1 MKACLFLMTF
11 IFFNEC
17 AGQTK
22 KDGLYSHFDDVII
35 LNNKNFYDQ
44 FLDKENAWLIEFYN
58 SWCGHCINF
67 APTWKKFATYAKGWG
82 RVLSVG
88 AVDCSNANNSDLCRT
103 FNTQGYPTM
112 MFFTP
117 HANKDAS
124 FKTATHT
131 LAGGQD
137 FDRLVGF
144 AFKCLDSVNS
154 TAPPSWPRLQ
164 PLRNIQE
171 IWTEAKEHHEY
182 VFLIFEDPK
191 SSLGKEV
198 ILDTMNQPSILVR
211 RMLKADVIKF
221 GINTFP
227 SLYSV
232 NKDGIYKK
240 VIVGDNGIRDRA
252 NFVSAIQA
260 FSGKLIAGNSTMHK
274 NEKDHNSVKVGDKK
288 EVEDQEMKNEGDG
301 EGQYEQGKE
310 VEDRP
315 SQSALV
321 HMKDLESA
329 LHYSLKQ
336 EVAIKSSIDEEAVR
350 ALKNYITV
358 LVKYFPGR
366 EEIMSFLVN
375 VKKWLNDV
383 QGPLQGEEW
392 SRHLDALQTKG
403 SFLPD
408 DVTWIGCAGSETR
421 FRGYPCG
428 MWTLFHTLTVSS
440 HLSHLRTNPQEVLLG
455 ISGYMK
461 NFFGCEECSKNF
473 MKMASTVEQEVHDGS
488 DTVLWLWRAH
498 NKANKRLHG
507 DLSEDPQHPKIQFP
521 SRTACPQCHTGGT
534 GWDEA
539 QVLTYLV
546 GLYRQ
551 DNIVSDSKQ
560 TSVRVRGKGELDWW
574 EKHQRAQDLEKIHSL
589 RKQKKVAYQ
598 QKMERQ
604 IWERARL
611 ADTQEYMHQDKQYH
625 PSRKGWGLNGVDLGM
640 CMMFYVMCAVIIL
653 LMYYHFTIR
662 RNWKPC
668 GCLPV

>member
-1 MKACLFLMTF
+1 
-11 IFFNEC
+11 
-17 AGQTK
+17 
-22 KDGLYSHFDDVII
+22 
-35 LNNKNFYDQ
+35 
-44 FLDKENAWLIEFYN
+44 
-58 SWCGHCINF
+58 
-67 APTWKKFATYAKGWG
+67 
-82 RVLSVG
+82 
-88 AVDCSNANNSDLCRT
+88 
-103 FNTQGYPTM
+103 M
-112 MFFTP
+112 MFFKP
-117 HANKDAS
+117 HANKQAS
-124 FKTATHT
+124 FQTAAHT
-131 LAGGQD
+131 LAGGHD
-137 FDRLVGF
+137 FDRLLSF
-144 AFKCLDSVNS
+144 TFKCLDSMNS
-154 TAPPSWPRLQ
+154 TAPLSWPRLQ
-164 PLRNIQE
+164 PLRTIQE

-191 SSLGKEV
+191 SALGREV

-211 RMLKADVIKF
+211 RMLKADVTKF
-221 GINTFP
+221 GITTFP

-240 VIVGDNGIRDRA
+240 VIVGDYGIQDRA

-260 FSGKLIAGNSTMHK
+260 FSGKLIADNSTMHK
-274 NEKDHNSVKVGDKK
+274 NEKDHIKVGDKK

-310 VEDRP
+310 AEDRP
-315 SQSALV
+315 PQSALV

-336 EVAIKSSIDEEAVR
+336 EVAIKSSIDEEAVT

-366 EEIMSFLVN
+366 EEIMSFLVS

-383 QGPLQGEEW
+383 PGPLQGEEW
-392 SRHLDALQTKG
+392 SRQLDALQTRG

-421 FRGYPCG
+421 YRGYPCG

-461 NFFGCEECSKNF
+461 KFFGCEECSKNF

-521 SRTACPQCHTGGT
+521 SRTSCPQCHTGDT

-539 QVLTYLV
+539 KVLTYLV

-551 DNIVSDSKQ
+551 DNIVSDSRQ
-560 TSVRVRGKGELDWW
+560 TGLKGGRVRGKGELDWW
-574 EKHQRAQDLEKIHSL
+574 EKQQRAQDLEKIHSL
-589 RKQKKVAYQ
+589 RKQKKVVYQ

-604 IWERARL
+604 VWERARQ
-611 ADTQEYMHQDKQYH
+611 ADSQEYNHQDRQYQV
-625 PSRKGWGLNGVDLGM
+625 SRKGWGLNGVDLGM

-662 RNWKPC
+662 RNWRPC

>member
-1 MKACLFLMTF
+1 MNACLFLLTF
-11 IFFNEC
+11 IVFNEY
-17 AGQTK
+17 AESGQTK
-22 KDGLYSHFDDVII
+22 KHGLYSPSDDVTI
-35 LNNKNFYDQ
+35 LTNENFYDH

-67 APTWKKFATYAKGWG
+67 APTWKKFATYAKGWVS
-82 RVLSVG
+82 VLSVG
-88 AVDCSNANNSDLCRT
+88 AVDCSNANNSGLCRT
-103 FNTQGYPTM
+103 FDTQGYPTM
-112 MFFTP
+112 LFFRP
-117 HANKDAS
+117 HANKNS
-124 FKTATHT
+124 SHHTATHT
-131 LAGGQD
+131 LAGGHD
-137 FDRLVGF
+137 FDSLVSF
-144 AFKCLDSVNS
+144 SFKCLDSINS

-164 PLRNIQE
+164 PLKTIQE

-191 SSLGKEV
+191 SVLGREV
-198 ILDTMNQPSILVR
+198 ILDTMNLPSILVR
-211 RMLKADVIKF
+211 RMLKADVTKF

-240 VIVGDNGIRDRA
+240 VVVGDYGIQDRSK
-252 NFVSAIQA
+252 FVSAIQV
-260 FSGKLIAGNSTMHK
+260 FSGKKVASNNTMH
-274 NEKDHNSVKVGDKK
+274 SLVKVGDKK
-288 EVEDQEMKNEGDG
+288 EDEDQEMKNEGDG

-310 VEDRP
+310 AEDRP
-315 SQSALV
+315 PQSALV

-336 EVAIKSSIDEEAVR
+336 EVAIKSSIDEEGVT
-350 ALKNYITV
+350 ALKNFITI

-366 EEIMSFLVN
+366 EEIISYLNN
-375 VKKWLNDV
+375 VKKWLNTV
-383 QGPLQGEEW
+383 TGQLRGEAW
-392 SRHLDALQTKG
+392 SRQLDAIQAKG

-408 DVTWIGCAGSETR
+408 DVTWVGCAGSETR
-421 FRGYPCG
+421 YRGYPCG

-461 NFFGCEECSKNF
+461 NFFGCEECSHNF
-473 MKMASTVEQEVHDGS
+473 LKMASTVEQEVHEGS

-507 DLSEDPQHPKIQFP
+507 DLSEDPQHPKLQFP
-521 SRTACPQCHTGGT
+521 SRTSCPKCHKDNTD
-534 GWDEA
+534 WDEA

-546 GLYRQ
+546 GLYRR
-551 DNIVSDSKQ
+551 DNIVSDSRQ
-560 TSVRVRGKGELDWW
+560 TALKDARVRDRGELDWW
-574 EKHQRAQDLEKIHSL
+574 EKHQRAQDLEKIHTL
-589 RKQKKVAYQ
+589 RKQKKVAFQ

-604 IWERARL
+604 IWEQARRS
-611 ADTQEYMHQDKQYH
+611 DSQENIHQDRQYH
-625 PSRKGWGLNGVDLGM
+625 TLRKGWGLNGVDLGM